1 MIPRARLESIAAW
14 DIYVPAPVTAVPCLP
29 AMTDVLP
36 SGSNA
41 GVPADDFD
49 LLWFCQLAADGEFLG
64 AGPLRRPTLPY
75 LCGLVETAAE
85 MGFSSLLTAT
95 NFHAEHDAWTAAVA
109 TLAQTRGAGLLVA
122 VRPGMFHPAI
132 FAKMAAT
139 AASLFPGRVRINIVT
154 GSNPAEN
161 AMYGDAES
169 HDTRYARTH
178 EFVHVVR
185 RLWTESVVDHAGE
198 FYRTSGAVL
207 APKPSP
213 MIPIYFGG
221 HSAPAQRIAA
231 ELADVYLIWGDTLP
245 SIAARVASMH
255 EAEAVA
261 GRSVRIGLRV
271 HVVVRETEAEA
282 WAAADRMISRIDP
295 AVRAAFIAASGT
307 ADSEGQ
313 ARQRALASGTSL
325 VVEENLWA
333 GVGLARTGVGV
344 AIVGDPS
351 QVAAKLRAYQAVGIS
366 TFILSGY
373 PHLEECRRFGE
384 LVMPLLRT
392 SAGSASAATRARA
405 GVAPVT

>member
-1 MIPRARLESIAAW
+1 MPDALPTASTRAS
-14 DIYVPAPVTAVPCLP
+14 T
-29 AMTDVLP
+29 TDDL
-36 SGSNA
+36 
-41 GVPADDFD
+41 D

-64 AGPLRRPTLPY
+64 AGPHRKPTLPY
-75 LCGLVETAAE
+75 LSSLVETAAE

-139 AASLFPGRVRINIVT
+139 AATLFPGRVRLNIVT

-161 AMYGDAES
+161 AMYGDTES
-169 HDTRYARTH
+169 HDTRYARTR
-178 EFVHVVR
+178 EFVHLLR
-185 RLWTESVVDHAGE
+185 RLWTEPVVDHEGR
-198 FYRTSGAVL
+198 FYRTTGAVL
-207 APKPSP
+207 EPKPAP
-213 MIPIYFGG
+213 TIPIYFGG

-231 ELADVYLIWGDTLP
+231 ELADVYLVWGDTLP
-245 SIAARVASMH
+245 SIAARIASMR

-261 GRSVRIGLRV
+261 GRTVRIGLRV

-282 WAAADRMISRIDP
+282 RAAADRLISRIDP
-295 AVRAAFIAASGT
+295 AVRAAFIAASGS

-313 ARQRALASGTSL
+313 ARQRALASGSSL
-325 VVEENLWA
+325 FVEENLWA

-344 AIVGDPS
+344 AVVGNPE
-351 QVAAKLRAYQAVGIS
+351 QVEAKLRAYQALGVS

-384 LVMPLLRT
+384 LVLPRLRAGT
-392 SAGSASAATRARA
+392 SSVAGTVARA